1 MKNPNFWYTLMIVAL
16 AVSLFVF
23 AAGMAIGYSTKEAA
37 HSVGILIGLWASVF
51 GIIGLREQLKQVG
64 K

>member
-16 AVSLFVF
+16 LVSLFVF
-23 AAGMAIGYSTKEAA
+23 LAGPAIGYSTKEVA

-51 GIIGLREQLKQVG
+51 GVVGLREQLKQAG